1 MRDRTRPSVAPRR
14 GPQRTYGYARVS
26 TIEQDPALQLDH
38 LRAAAVDEV
47 FVDKASGTRTDRPEL
62 EKCLKQLREGDTL
75 VVWRLDRLGRSLPH
89 LIETV
94 TGLGERGIGFR
105 SLTEAIDTTTAG
117 GRLLFGIMASIAA
130 FEKDLIRE
138 RTMAGLQAARDRG
151 RVGGRPPKVT
161 PEKLEWARSMLAE
174 GSTKTAVARALEISR
189 PTLYDHL
196 ERAGVNP

>member
-1 MRDRTRPSVAPRR
+1 
-14 GPQRTYGYARVS
+14 VS

>member
-1 MRDRTRPSVAPRR
+1 VTRATRKPAAPPTSHRV
-14 GPQRTYGYARVS
+14 YGYARVS
-26 TIEQDPALQLDH
+26 TLEQDPALQLDG

-47 FVDKASGTRTDRPEL
+47 FVDQASGTRTDRPEL
-62 EKCLKQLREGDTL
+62 EKMLRQLRQGDTL

-89 LIETV
+89 LIDTV
-94 TGLGERGIGFR
+94 TGLGERGVGFR

-130 FEKDLIRE
+130 FERDLIRE

-151 RVGGRPPKVT
+151 RVGGRPAKIT
-161 PEKLEWARSMLAE
+161 PEKLEWARSMLAD
-174 GSTKTAVARALEISR
+174 GSSKTAVAKALGVSR

-196 ERAGVNP
+196 DRIGAKR